1 MNFDPE
7 TQFILFFA
15 IPMGLS
21 LTVAFV
27 VVLYE
32 LVRDLKEWFHDSSN
46 NKP

>member
-1 MNFDPE
+1 MTFDPE

-21 LTVAFV
+21 LTIAFV

-32 LVRDLKEWFHDSSN
+32 LIRDLKEWYYDSHHDKS
-46 NKP
+46 